1 MTAKIYEIK
10 RSPSDDFSR
19 IRFTYHNEPMEL
31 RFDSGR
37 FRVAQGDKDSDILA
51 ELILM
56 ISDYSKNEM
65 IEAVSKALEFLND
78 CEKDNADKNGIG
90 NVICVE
96 IPFSPNGILGQSRNQ
111 FVIFDTPGSNSA
123 SNIDHSMVLE
133 EALQGF
139 SNGIPVWV
147 SQYETV
153 DSEDNA

>member
-65 IEAVSKALEFLND
+65 IEASAKHW
-78 CEKDNADKNGIG
+78 
-90 NVICVE
+90 
-96 IPFSPNGILGQSRNQ
+96 
-111 FVIFDTPGSNSA
+111 NSLMTVRR
-123 SNIDHSMVLE
+123 IMPIKMVL
-133 EALQGF
+133 AM
-139 SNGIPVWV
+139 
-147 SQYETV
+147 
-153 DSEDNA
+153 